1 MIDDEGE
8 VRALVQPTQRGTWV
22 QTERAGH
29 EAWAALIAQA
39 PRAGQL
45 MHIIVQHMDKSGA
58 LIVSQST
65 LAKMM
70 DTSIATTK
78 RAISVLA
85 KHNWIQTIS
94 VGGQRGGTL
103 AYVVNSRIAWAD
115 KRENLQYARFNAR
128 VLISSEDQADLG
140 SDKLKQLPTMD
151 DGEIQLPSGPGMAP
165 PAQDS
170 LEGVDLPDMPSIPH
184 SEQKE
189 P

>member
-103 AYVVNSRIAWAD
+103 AYVVNSRNAWAD
-115 KRENLQYARFNAR
+115 KRENLQYVRFNAR

-140 SDKLKQLPTMD
+140 SDKRTQLPT
-151 DGEIQLPSGPGMAP
+151 LR
-165 PAQDS
+165 
-170 LEGVDLPDMPSIPH
+170 EG
-184 SEQKE
+184 
-189 P
+189 